1 MSSNI
6 SAISTLLDS
15 AGIKH
20 QLKDDVI
27 RTGFS
32 TDLYEDSDGDKGV
45 SIVLRLEE
53 DGELLRVQAPMA
65 YRMPKDAP
73 PETQAAV
80 LRTINQLNW
89 ESKILQVE
97 MDLEDGEIRFGADF
111 PLEDGQPTEK
121 QVTRLIRLI
130 SSLIDQGHLALRDA
144 LDKAVP
150 MPTEAEISRRF
161 DAFVRSRS

>member
-1 MSSNI
+1 MPSTLAS
-6 SAISTLLDS
+6 ISTLLDS

-20 QLKDDVI
+20 RQKDDFI

-32 TDLYEDSDGDKGV
+32 TDLYEDDDGDFGV
-45 SIVLRLEE
+45 NIILRLEE
-53 DGELLRVQAPMA
+53 NGELLRIQAPMA
-65 YRMPKDAP
+65 YRLPKDAS

-121 QVTRLIRLI
+121 QVSRLVRLIP
-130 SSLIDQGHLALRDA
+130 SLIDIAHLHLRDA
-144 LDKAVP
+144 LEKAIP

-161 DAFVRSRS
+161 EAFVRNRA